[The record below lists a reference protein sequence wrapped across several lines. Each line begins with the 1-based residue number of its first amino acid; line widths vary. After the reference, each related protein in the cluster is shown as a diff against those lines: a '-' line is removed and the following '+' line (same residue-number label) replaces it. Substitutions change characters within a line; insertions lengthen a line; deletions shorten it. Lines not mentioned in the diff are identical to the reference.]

1 MAMGGTLAPDA
12 LGRENGEVA
21 PTAIQS
27 ESEVAPTEIDSE
39 SDEATPVLDGV
50 EESHEPNSSHPAA
63 NSHPPSEPSASDDT
77 LFRLWDEE
85 PTLVDPFVAV
95 SAASPVLQAPL
106 APWVWPSEANVAEEL
121 RPMWRERK
129 ERAAAAQVGDI
140 VFSAAQDLE
149 ASLRGIVRQG
159 CAAFYVGATVDPLRR
174 WLGDEGMEQFGL
186 GQGWQ
191 GDAGGHARAHLHLA
205 SHEGLRLVR
214 RRRRAEPRSFFDR
227 FRQGAVEG
235 GKSKRRLGCSGRFG
249 FHAGVYIC
257 CVEVVSRDKKQQKND
272 A

>member
-1 MAMGGTLAPDA
+1 M
-12 LGRENGEVA
+12 
-21 PTAIQS
+21 
-27 ESEVAPTEIDSE
+27 APTEIDSE
-39 SDEATPVLDGV
+39 SDEATPVLDEV

-77 LFRLWDEE
+77 LFRLWGEE

-121 RPMWRERK
+121 RPMWCERK

-149 ASLRGIVRQG
+149 ASLRGIVSQG

-186 GQGWQ
+186 GQGWR
-191 GDAGGHARAHLHLA
+191 GTRGPMPGHISTWRLMKVC
-205 SHEGLRLVR
+205 GLF
-214 RRRRAEPRSFFDR
+214 E
-227 FRQGAVEG
+227 GAVARSREASLIAFGKELWKEG
-235 GKSKRRLGCSGRFG
+235 SQNVALDAR
-249 FHAGVYIC
+249 GVSDSTPAFIY
-257 CVEVVSRDKKQQKND
+257 VVWR
-272 A
+272 

>member
-12 LGRENGEVA
+12 RNGEGA
-21 PTAIQS
+21 PTAIES

-39 SDEATPVLDGV
+39 SDEATPVLDEV

-63 NSHPPSEPSASDDT
+63 NSHPPSEPSASDPVDT

-85 PTLVDPFVAV
+85 PSLAPTLVDPFVAV

-121 RPMWRERK
+121 RPMWCERK
-129 ERAAAAQVGDI
+129 ARAAQVAHGHI

-149 ASLRGIVRQG
+149 ASLRGIVSQG

-174 WLGDEGMEQFGL
+174 WLGDEGMGR
-186 GQGWQ
+186 GWR
-191 GDAGGHARAHLHLA
+191 GTRGPMPGHI
-205 SHEGLRLVR
+205 STWRLMKVCGVF
-214 RRRRAEPRSFFDR
+214 E
-227 FRQGAVEG
+227 GAVARSREASLIAFGKQPWEEG
-235 GKSKRRLGCSGRFG
+235 NQNVALDAR
-249 FHAGVYIC
+249 GVSASTPAIIY
-257 CVEVVSRDKKQQKND
+257 VVWR
-272 A
+272 